1 MEPAET
7 GRWHGTCLPITARP
21 GREHTMTDKTNDW
34 TEEFWYRGKVTRRRL
49 IGYGTAAGALRAT
62 QRGAAPWPA
71 AFGQAKTHKNGT
83 EDPPSRPGAAR
94 GTNPPCGGPRVGHRL
109 HQTRGRQ

>member
-49 IGYGTAAGALRAT
+49 IGYGTAAGAL
-62 QRGAAPWPA
+62 GAPILVPAPRQAP
-71 AFGQAKTHKNGT
+71 FGQAKTHKKGT
-83 EDPPSRPGAAR
+83 EQPPSRARAR
-94 GTNPPCGGPRVGHRL
+94 GGQNPLVGGRKEGYRINK
-109 HQTRGRQ
+109 